1 MGRLGSAE
9 LGAEVCGVGKG
20 PRCTKVAE
28 AAAGPDGDTDLLF
41 QTRTRC
47 CFLRR
52 KETASQ
58 EPGVE
63 SQVSPKAGRPG
74 WGQGDNTQPEQHHG
88 GQTQSGS

>member
-1 MGRLGSAE
+1 M
-9 LGAEVCGVGKG
+9 GKG
-20 PRCTKVAE
+20 PRCIKVAE
-28 AAAGPDGDTDLLF
+28 AAAGPDGETDLLF

-63 SQVSPKAGRPG
+63 SRVSPKASRAQHSASNL
-74 WGQGDNTQPEQHHG
+74 QGCSLKRSFLESTLQP
-88 GQTQSGS
+88 